1 MEFDGAIEYRGE
13 GSLFSLATLVPNQP
27 ESSQLSFLDLSL
39 PIPPSPGDQQEERKE
54 EISRKEIPV
63 DEVPVVQESTES
75 PSPRRGRTPSKSG
88 GGRKKKRSESGHLVQ
103 KRISFKRSRR
113 GKSEEEGDEG
123 RRKPFP
129 ASWFQASKEGR
140 KFCLQ
145 IQGGADG
152 GLFEDLGR

>member
-1 MEFDGAIEYRGE
+1 
-13 GSLFSLATLVPNQP
+13 
-27 ESSQLSFLDLSL
+27 LDLSL

-54 EISRKEIPV
+54 EISREEIPV

-123 RRKPFP
+123 DTSHSL
-129 ASWFQASKEGR
+129 A
-140 KFCLQ
+140 
-145 IQGGADG
+145 IAD
-152 GLFEDLGR
+152 